1 MGAAILRRA
10 PGGLVVLMHAAA
22 AAHRLAPLS
31 NPLGPRSCLL
41 DTCLAACDKTSE
53 LVRAIYALIPA
64 DREGA
69 VEQKRDTSVY
79 TLADGFVQARPLPPR
94 SLHGPTPPTTRRM
107 TISF

>member
-1 MGAAILRRA
+1 
-10 PGGLVVLMHAAA
+10 MHAAA

-53 LVRAIYALIPA
+53 LVRAIYSLIPA

-79 TLADGFVQARPLPPR
+79 TLADGFVQARDPPAS

-107 TISF
+107 TISFEKTNDAAP